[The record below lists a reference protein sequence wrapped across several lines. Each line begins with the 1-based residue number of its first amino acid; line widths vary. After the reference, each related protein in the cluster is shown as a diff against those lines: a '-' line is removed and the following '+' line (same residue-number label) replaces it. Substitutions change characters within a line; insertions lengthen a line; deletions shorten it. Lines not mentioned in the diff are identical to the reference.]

1 MYKDEHVS
9 FAVFNTLVSSSIFI
23 RAFINPSLFLVKD
36 TAVASARYS
45 LFLEIIKFKRLAKIG
60 DNITIDKAI
69 VGDSAI
75 IRKNSTV
82 GTGKEIV
89 VIPAMKDIKANSN
102 VIK

>member
-60 DNITIDKAI
+60 DNIIGVTPRTFYISMSCNGA
-69 VGDSAI
+69 G
-75 IRKNSTV
+75 V
-82 GTGKEIV
+82 GTGN
-89 VIPAMKDIKANSN
+89 AW
-102 VIK
+102 

>member
-1 MYKDEHVS
+1 MP
-9 FAVFNTLVSSSIFI
+9 N
-23 RAFINPSLFLVKD
+23 
-36 TAVASARYS
+36 
-45 LFLEIIKFKRLAKIG
+45 AKIG